1 MLDPHERRRPLN
13 LSLDLH
19 LLYVEDNTDLREVV
33 SAALAEKGFD
43 VAVAD
48 NADDGLALLR
58 EQHFNLV
65 ISDYALPDHTGMW
78 MLREAAASGLLDRTE
93 ALLVTASPL
102 PADAGDIP
110 VLQKPVDLDRLIRH
124 VERLLAPVPPPP
136 STSRPPVRSASA
148 HPSG

>member
-1 MLDPHERRRPLN
+1 MN